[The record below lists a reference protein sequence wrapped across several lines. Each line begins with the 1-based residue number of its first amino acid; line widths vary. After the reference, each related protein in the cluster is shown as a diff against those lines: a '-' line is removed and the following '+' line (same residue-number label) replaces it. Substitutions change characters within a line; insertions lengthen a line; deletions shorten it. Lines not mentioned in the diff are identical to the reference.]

1 MSDQEFDVMD
11 ELYFV
16 QSFDEVMEAADLE
29 EEMLKQVLQG
39 LMEKGWIRCMQS
51 REGEVNGDKIDF
63 HTHFKQYFY
72 LATKKGLLA
81 HNSR

>member
-1 MSDQEFDVMD
+1 MSDQEFDVLD

-16 QSFDEVMEAADLE
+16 QSFDEVKEATDLE
-29 EEMLKQVLQG
+29 DETLKQVLQG
-39 LMEKGWIRCMQS
+39 LMEKGWIRCMDS
-51 REGEVNGDKIDF
+51 REGEVNADKIDF
-63 HTHFKQYFY
+63 QTHYKQYFY